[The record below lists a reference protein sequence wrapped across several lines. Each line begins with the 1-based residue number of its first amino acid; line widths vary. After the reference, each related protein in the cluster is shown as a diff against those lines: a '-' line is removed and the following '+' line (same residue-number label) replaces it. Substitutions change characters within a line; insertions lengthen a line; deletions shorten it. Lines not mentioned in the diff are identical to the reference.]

1 MNPVWPNGWMFVY
14 ELSDSGF
21 ECSCSH
27 LTFRFGACFKQGVP
41 WRSGNCGF
49 ALETRKWHEKNIQSI
64 KQLFEKLT
72 LDPMKIAIASS

>member
-1 MNPVWPNGWMFVY
+1 MNPVWPNGWVFVY
-14 ELSDSGF
+14 ELSGSGF
-21 ECSCSH
+21 EFSPT
-27 LTFRFGACFKQGVP
+27 LRFGACFKQGVP